1 MFEGPMSSTERFFTG
16 LFNESEGVCAF
27 MFKTESI
34 SAIAINV
41 IFFISFNVD
50 IYYIIGIRNLFL
62 ASKLSVAKIR

>member
-1 MFEGPMSSTERFFTG
+1 MFEGPMSSTERFFMG

-41 IFFISFNVD
+41 IFFISFSVD
-50 IYYIIGIRNLFL
+50 IYYKRGIRNLFL

>member
-1 MFEGPMSSTERFFTG
+1 MSSTERFFTD

-34 SAIAINV
+34 NAIAINV
-41 IFFISFNVD
+41 IFFISFRVD
-50 IYYIIGIRNLFL
+50 IYYKRGIRNLFL